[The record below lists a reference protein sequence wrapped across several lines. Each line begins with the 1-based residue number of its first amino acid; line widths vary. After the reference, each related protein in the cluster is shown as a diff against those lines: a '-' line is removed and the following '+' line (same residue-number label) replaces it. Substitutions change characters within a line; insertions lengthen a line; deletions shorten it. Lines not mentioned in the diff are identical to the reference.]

1 MIYFNHFC
9 PFRNLCNEDS
19 RPTLPL
25 KNFVYAH
32 KMVHAVMTYSDD
44 FVFIFLSAGTAAP
57 MSKGISSTGTI
68 YIQESDIEIV
78 INHWISAIYY
88 Q

>member
-1 MIYFNHFC
+1 
-9 PFRNLCNEDS
+9 
-19 RPTLPL
+19 
-25 KNFVYAH
+25 
-32 KMVHAVMTYSDD
+32 MVHAVMTYSDD

>member
-1 MIYFNHFC
+1 
-9 PFRNLCNEDS
+9 
-19 RPTLPL
+19 
-25 KNFVYAH
+25 
-32 KMVHAVMTYSDD
+32 MTYSDD
-44 FVFIFLSAGTAAP
+44 FVFIFLSAGTAAL
-57 MSKGISSTGTI
+57 MSTVISSTGTI